1 MTRSGH
7 MRSRGL
13 IGLSLSLAL
22 VLTGAACSHREAE
35 IYRNPDIAIGPAATY
50 ALTPTLLG
58 ARPEELDPRVHNA
71 LLHGRIS
78 SAITATFAAKG
89 YRQSSAETEDFLVHF
104 RVGVRTAERN
114 LTGFVWRLN
123 PAKSSSTIL
132 TVTPAG
138 TMETTEGTLLI
149 ELVDR
154 QTGAVLYR
162 AEAHA
167 DDVTPWDASELV
179 VTDAVRA
186 LLQDI

>member
-1 MTRSGH
+1 MW
-7 MRSRGL
+7 SRGL
-13 IGLSLSLAL
+13 IGLPL
-22 VLTGAACSHREAE
+22 VLAMVLAVAACSHREAE
-35 IYRNPDIAIGPAATY
+35 IYRDPDIVIGPAATY

-78 SAITATFAAKG
+78 SAITATLAAKG
-89 YRQSSAETEDFLVHF
+89 YRQSSPEAADFLVHF
-104 RVGVRTAERN
+104 RIGVRTVERN
-114 LTGFVWRLN
+114 VTGFVWRLN
-123 PAKSSSTIL
+123 PARSSSTIL

-138 TMETTEGTLLI
+138 TMEMTEGTLLI

-162 AEAHA
+162 AEARA
-167 DDVTPWDASELV
+167 DDVTPWDSSEVV
-179 VTDAVRA
+179 VTGAVQA